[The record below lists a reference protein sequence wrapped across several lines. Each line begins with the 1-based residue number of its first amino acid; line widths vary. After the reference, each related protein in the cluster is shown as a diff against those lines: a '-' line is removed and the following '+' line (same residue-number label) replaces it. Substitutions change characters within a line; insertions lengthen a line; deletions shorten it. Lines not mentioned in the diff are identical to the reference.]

1 MPLTPVLELKED
13 KKWIVEYQKNAQDL
27 VIDSAQTKH
36 AVALYK
42 CDNVVL
48 TIKNKVNS
56 IFIDNCTNTAV
67 IFDSAISSVE
77 VVNSKKTQIQVNQ
90 SVPTMSVDKCA
101 GVNIF
106 LSKDSL
112 DTAIVTSLSS
122 EMNVYV
128 PNSEDE
134 SVELPIPDQFTTLY
148 DKNLKKLVTTEGTNV
163 VGI

>member
-1 MPLTPVLELKED
+1 MPLTPVLELKDD

-27 VIDSAQTKH
+27 VIDAPQTKH
-36 AVALYK
+36 VVALYK

-48 TIKNKVNS
+48 TIKGKVNS
-56 IFIDNCTNTAV
+56 ISIDNCVNTSV

-90 SVPTMSVDKCA
+90 SVPTMSIDKCTT
-101 GVNIF
+101 VNIF

-128 PNSEDE
+128 PNGDE
-134 SVELPIPDQFTTLY
+134 TAELPIPDQFTTVY
-148 DKNLKKLVTTEGTNV
+148 DKTKGKLVTSEGTNV